1 MSANMNP
8 KPFLSLH
15 LHFTLCAAALS
26 APAAI
31 STARAATATI
41 GLAELAHLTA
51 STTWTSARRSSFRL
65 ATQVVA
71 AGSRCVAWLAG
82 SSAGCR
88 LPCYP
93 KYHK

>member
-1 MSANMNP
+1 MNP
-8 KPFLSLH
+8 KPFLSSH

-51 STTWTSARRSSFRL
+51 FTTWTSARRSSPRL
-65 ATQVVA
+65 TVSLVTTAT
-71 AGSRCVAWLAG
+71 RCVAWLAG

-93 KYHK
+93 K